1 VRRVVVI
8 TSLAVGADMLLYGAV
23 APLLPHYVDELDLSK
38 AQAGLLVGSYSAG
51 LLLSALPLG
60 FAAARLGAQPLL
72 VAGLV
77 LLAIASV
84 AFGLANSLAVLVGAR
99 FVQGVGASASWTG
112 ALTWL
117 GRVAPPERRGELI
130 GVSLGA
136 AVAGEVLGPALG
148 SLASATSPEIV
159 FSAFGV
165 VAAAVALLAW
175 RAAGARIVEDA
186 DLASV
191 RAWARRPGVAA
202 SMAFVL
208 VPSIGIGVF
217 DVLVPLELDARGAT
231 AAAIGAVFITASLAI
246 ALANPVVGRW
256 SDAHGRRLPIVF
268 GFAAGVAGTS
278 LLALSIPS
286 GLYVVV
292 VLATF
297 VALGCVWAPT
307 LANLTESAERESASQ
322 AVAWGIVNVAYAAGL
337 LLGSLGGG
345 AAAQA
350 SGDDAVL
357 VAMAVAFGLALAGAL
372 NYRSP
377 DADDPARRATA
388 RVARPADPPRPSGS
402 A

>member
-1 VRRVVVI
+1 VRRVLVI

-23 APLLPHYVDELDLSK
+23 APLLPHYVDQLDLSK

-72 VAGLV
+72 VVGLV

-84 AFGLANSLAVLVGAR
+84 AFGLANTLAVLVAAR

-148 SLASATSPEIV
+148 SLASATSPEVV

-165 VAAAVALLAW
+165 VAAAVALVAW
-175 RAAGARIVEDA
+175 RSAGARIVEDA
-186 DLASV
+186 DLAAV
-191 RAWARRPGVAA
+191 LAWARRRGVAA

-231 AAAIGAVFITASLAI
+231 AAGIGAVFVTASLAI

-268 GFAAGVAGTS
+268 GFAAGVLGTL

-297 VALGCVWAPT
+297 AALGCVWAPT

-337 LLGSLGGG
+337 LAGSLGGG

-357 VAMAVAFGLALAGAL
+357 IAMAVAFGLALAGAL
-372 NYRSP
+372 SYRSP
-377 DADDPARRATA
+377 DADDPAGRATV
-388 RVARPADPPRPSGS
+388 RVARRAGPRRPSGS

>member
-1 VRRVVVI
+1 VRRVLVI

-84 AFGLANSLAVLVGAR
+84 AFGLASSLAVLVAAR

-117 GRVAPPERRGELI
+117 GHVAPPERRGELI

-148 SLASATSPEIV
+148 ALASATSPEIV
-159 FSAFGV
+159 FTAFGA
-165 VAAAVALLAW
+165 VAAAVALAAW
-175 RAAGARIVEDA
+175 RNAGTRIVEDA
-186 DLASV
+186 HLATV
-191 RAWARRPGVAA
+191 RAWVRRPGVAA

-256 SDAHGRRLPIVF
+256 SDAHGRQLPIVF
-268 GFAAGVAGTS
+268 GFAAGVLGTS

-337 LLGSLGGG
+337 LAGSVGGG

-350 SGDDAVL
+350 TGDAAIL
-357 VAMAVAFGLALAGAL
+357 IAMALVFGLALAGAL
-372 NYRSP
+372 SYRSP
-377 DADDPARRATA
+377 DAADPAGRATA
-388 RVARPADPPRPSGS
+388 RVARRAGRRRPFDS